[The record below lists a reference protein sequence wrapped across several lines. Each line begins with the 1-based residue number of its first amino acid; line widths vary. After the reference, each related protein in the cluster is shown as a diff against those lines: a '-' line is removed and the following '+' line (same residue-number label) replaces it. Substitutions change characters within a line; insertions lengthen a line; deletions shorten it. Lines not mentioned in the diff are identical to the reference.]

1 MRTIAPATPIMIRR
15 RRATA
20 GVISRSMAGFSG
32 SLRTADS
39 ALLYFAG
46 PQPILHL
53 HNTRAAQRL
62 RPEDPK
68 KCSTMAFAAPSTH
81 CERIARKALCQNPP
95 KDMPSQCG
103 RWPLYAAFLLLAGYL
118 LFSHGCHKDED
129 CELLLRSARPMES
142 SRMRADG

>member
-15 RRATA
+15 RRAAA

-39 ALLYFAG
+39 ALLYFAE

-53 HNTRAAQRL
+53 HNTRTAQRL

-68 KCSTMAFAAPSTH
+68 KVLPMAFTAPSIH
-81 CERIARKALCQNPP
+81 CERIARHDLCQDAS
-95 KDMPSQCG
+95 KDMPGRCG
-103 RWPLYAAFLLLAGYL
+103 RWPLYVGFLLLAGYL
-118 LFSHGCHKDED
+118 LFSHGCHADSD
-129 CELLLRSARPMES
+129 CEMLVRES
-142 SRMRADG
+142 ELSQTR